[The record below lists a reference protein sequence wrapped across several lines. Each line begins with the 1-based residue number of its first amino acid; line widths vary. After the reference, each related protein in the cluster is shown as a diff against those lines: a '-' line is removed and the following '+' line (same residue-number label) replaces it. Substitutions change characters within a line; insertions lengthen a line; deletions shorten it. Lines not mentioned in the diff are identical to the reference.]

1 MKPLRPS
8 SAAFD
13 FISSSER
20 AATAM
25 SIIGFASIPRTAVL
39 PTCSAPAA
47 DAFHSARG
55 LRLPRLF
62 VRRERDAAS
71 F

>member
-1 MKPLRPS
+1 
-8 SAAFD
+8 
-13 FISSSER
+13 
-20 AATAM
+20 M

-47 DAFHSARG
+47 DAPEQFLQEFRSARR